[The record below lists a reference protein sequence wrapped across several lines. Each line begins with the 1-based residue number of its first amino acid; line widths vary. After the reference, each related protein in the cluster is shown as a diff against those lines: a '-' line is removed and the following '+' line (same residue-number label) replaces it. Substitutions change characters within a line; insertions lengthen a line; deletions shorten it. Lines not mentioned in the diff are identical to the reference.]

1 MPPFRI
7 PFTSRK
13 GPAANGTE
21 VTDENARPA
30 AGNAQTNNS
39 PYSSKPSLA
48 LGTKERKDEPNE
60 FKLSCRPYYIQLRN
74 QLSLTAL

>member
-13 GPAANGTE
+13 GPVTNGTE
-21 VTDENARPA
+21 VTDENARPGSRDVKA
-30 AGNAQTNNS
+30 SNS

-48 LGTKERKDEPNE
+48 LGKKESQDEPNE
-60 FKLSCRPYYIQLRN
+60 FQLSCTLLLFLRPTPLQV
-74 QLSLTAL
+74 TD